1 MHNALRLFLL
11 FFLSFTF
18 AGKASSVE
26 LASTQES
33 HSGISLQ
40 SDVLSGAHG
49 GTAWFAIEIAPRTG
63 WHAYWKNPGDSGA
76 APIFEWVMEE
86 GGSVGMPL
94 FPSPKRLPLGPLMNY
109 GYDAPVTLLFPVQLP
124 QDGRSV
130 DGKVDAEWLICEL
143 ECVPQFAT
151 LSFSLPLGDKV
162 IDETARQ
169 SFITARNA
177 LPEPSYWDSK
187 TVIKNDVTDLF
198 VFMSSE
204 EQSELSAAY
213 FFPQSEGLA
222 DYAAEQSLKI
232 GQDSLQLTLPRAGT
246 DVAPANA
253 HGIIHLKYGN
263 GDTATYALEPTLE
276 LQLDTPSQSRMQP
289 VAVEASLPLWQAIT
303 FALLGGL
310 ILNLMPCVFPILS
323 LKAFAFVS
331 ANYKTAENRKK
342 EGWAYTMG
350 IWASFM
356 IIVAVLILL
365 RAGGNSIG
373 WGFQLQEP
381 VFVAMMVVLM
391 VLVALSLSGMF
402 SIQIGVEGAGQGLAA
417 REGMRGAF
425 FKGVLAALVATPC
438 TAPLMAPAIGFA
450 LTQPLLIVFLVFTS
464 LALGLA
470 LPFLALSYIPALAR
484 AMPRPG
490 PWMEKVKEGLAFP
503 MYLTAAWLLYIFD
516 RQVGA
521 VGTLMLLA
529 AIILMIFSIWLRKQS
544 AGTFLRIASWAI
556 ALLALI
562 AILARPWETPERPT
576 NAEHVAEL
584 AYSEESLIRAKGE
597 GHPVFVYFTADWCI
611 TCKVNERLAI
621 ETDSTQKA
629 LSDAGVTVL
638 KGDWTN
644 RNSEIGEVLARF
656 GRAGVPLYLF
666 YPAGAS
672 DAVILPE
679 ILSPN
684 AIPNIIAEHA
694 TQD

>member
-49 GTAWFAIEIAPRTG
+49 GTAWFAMEISPRAG

-109 GYDAPVTLLFPVQLP
+109 GYDAPVTFLFPVQLP
-124 QDGRSV
+124 QDRGSV
-130 DGKVDAEWLICEL
+130 DGRVDAEWLICEV

-187 TVIKNDVTDLF
+187 AVTKNDATDLF

-204 EQSELSAAY
+204 EQAELSAGY
-213 FFPQSEGLA
+213 FFPESEGLM
-222 DYAAEQSLKI
+222 DYAAEQWLQI
-232 GQDSLQLTLPRAGT
+232 GPNSLQLTLPRFET
-246 DVAPANA
+246 DIAPASAN
-253 HGIIHLKYGN
+253 GIILLTYRN

-276 LQLDTPSQSRMQP
+276 LQLDTSSQSSMQP
-289 VAVEASLPLWQAIT
+289 VAVETSLPLWQAIT

-342 EGWAYTMG
+342 EGWAYTLG

-356 IIVAVLILL
+356 VIVAVLMLL

-417 REGMRGAF
+417 REGIRGAF

-484 AMPRPG
+484 AMPKPG
-490 PWMEKVKEGLAFP
+490 LWMEKVKQGLAFP

-529 AIILMIFSIWLRKQS
+529 AIVLIVFAIWLRQQ
-544 AGTFLRIASWAI
+544 GTGGILRTASW
-556 ALLALI
+556 LI
-562 AILARPWETPERPT
+562 AALAVITIFMRPWQVPERVGSA
-576 NAEHVAEL
+576 NDVQEI
-584 AYSEESLIRAKGE
+584 AYSAEALKSAKE
-597 GHPVFVYFTADWCI
+597 QSRPVFVYFTADWCI

-621 ETDSTQKA
+621 ETDHTQKA
-629 LSDAGVTVL
+629 LSDAKVTVL

-644 RNSEIGEVLARF
+644 RNSEIGEVLASF

-672 DAVILPE
+672 DPVILPE
-679 ILSPN
+679 ILGPN
-684 AIPNIIAEHA
+684 AITEIIAEHA
-694 TQD
+694 R